1 MSTQSLL
8 VSLCQETKS
17 QKSLKSFTEMHCIM
31 KEVIYKPQTLP
42 PLSLYTSSL
51 PKQRKFGIELIEEM
65 NKPPIPPQ
73 PVATHQPSQRPR
85 SPPILYFSR
94 FARKHWNG
102 LPRGCVH
109 FDEENSN
116 LIGYPQP
123 NGRFMVTGRS
133 SQPGFS

>member
-1 MSTQSLL
+1 MSTQNPLI
-8 VSLCQETKS
+8 SLCQNTKS
-17 QKSLKSFTEMHCIM
+17 QESSKSFTEMHRRM
-31 KEVIYKPQTLP
+31 KEVIPP
-42 PLSLYTSSL
+42 PLHTSSCA
-51 PKQRKFGIELIEEM
+51 KQGKYGIELIEEM

-73 PVATHQPSQRPR
+73 PVATHQPIQRQRQR
-85 SPPILYFSR
+85 SPPIPFFSR

-109 FDEENSN
+109 YDEENSN

-123 NGRFMVTGRS
+123 NGTFMVTGRS